1 LGICAALQ
9 GDKKSKIKNQSSF
22 DKSSAFAHWCYGGQD
37 AVTLREIKKLNNAFS
52 STLRQG
58 SVQAG
63 SL

>member
-1 LGICAALQ
+1 LSWGSALRYKGTRNQ
-9 GDKKSKIKNQSSF
+9 KLKINPA
-22 DKSSAFAHWCYGGQD
+22 SAGSYAR
-37 AVTLREIKKLNNAFS
+37 TLREIKKLNNAFS